1 MADRLTE
8 KSYEESSPPVVRV
21 LGFFGGLVVFFL
33 LLGIDLDPGKPQIGR
48 MAAITALMAV
58 WWMTEALPIPVTSL
72 LPLALFPVLKIMS
85 GKLTAPLYMDSNI
98 FLFLGGFFIALT
110 IEKWGLH
117 KRIALWIIYLIGS
130 RPRQIVLGFMLATA
144 GISMW
149 ISNTATAMM
158 MLPIGLSIIKQ
169 ARDMAKTPES
179 VDNFAL
185 VLMLG
190 IAYSASIGGMGTFVG
205 TPPNIIFRAVFE
217 ITFPDAPKISF
228 LQFMLWGMP
237 VALSFLLISWV
248 ILVYLIA
255 PLGKEPLMGEGGI
268 IKQELQNLGPLSRP
282 EMTIL
287 AIFLSTALLWI
298 FRVSIDLGPLVIPGW
313 ANLMGLEKTID
324 DGTVAMT
331 MGIILFLIPANL
343 KTGEFLLDWETA
355 LKVPWG
361 VLLLFGGG
369 FALAAGIKDSGL
381 SEYMVNYFVG
391 LKNLHP
397 FFLIVLVCL
406 FITALSELM
415 SNTACAQMILPVVA
429 RLAVAI
435 GVNPL
440 LLMVPATL
448 AASCGFML
456 PVATPPN
463 AIVYSSGY
471 IPVRKMAKAG
481 IYLDII
487 AAIIISVVV
496 WFSLKFIG
504 HIEPTVLPVW
514 AK

>member
-1 MADRLTE
+1 
-8 KSYEESSPPVVRV
+8 
-21 LGFFGGLVVFFL
+21 
-33 LLGIDLDPGKPQIGR
+33 
-48 MAAITALMAV
+48 
-58 WWMTEALPIPVTSL
+58 
-72 LPLALFPVLKIMS
+72 
-85 GKLTAPLYMDSNI
+85 
-98 FLFLGGFFIALT
+98 
-110 IEKWGLH
+110 
-117 KRIALWIIYLIGS
+117 
-130 RPRQIVLGFMLATA
+130 
-144 GISMW
+144 
-149 ISNTATAMM
+149 
-158 MLPIGLSIIKQ
+158 
-169 ARDMAKTPES
+169 
-179 VDNFAL
+179 
-185 VLMLG
+185 
-190 IAYSASIGGMGTFVG
+190 
-205 TPPNIIFRAVFE
+205 
-217 ITFPDAPKISF
+217 
-228 LQFMLWGMP
+228 
-237 VALSFLLISWV
+237 
-248 ILVYLIA
+248 
-255 PLGKEPLMGEGGI
+255 
-268 IKQELQNLGPLSRP
+268 
-282 EMTIL
+282 MTIL